1 MIRLS
6 PSLLPTLC
14 FSPDD
19 PVLAMFLSLPHRR
32 CVLAVTE
39 ASAGDLMLSGVRV
52 ELTSWQALRIEHNDV
67 SQGLRVIAA
76 LPDELAD
83 LCEFEMTHTQ
93 IRIGGFGR
101 YTHEWYALTFQG
113 AVLSVQY
120 DSTVAS

>member
-6 PSLLPTLC
+6 PRPLPTLC

-19 PVLAMFLSLPHRR
+19 PVLAMVLSLPHRR
-32 CVLAVTE
+32 CVLA
-39 ASAGDLMLSGVRV
+39 SGLSSRPG
-52 ELTSWQALRIEHNDV
+52 ALRIEHNDV
-67 SQGLRVIAA
+67 SLGLRVIAG

-83 LCEFEMTHTQ
+83 LCEFEMTDTQ

-101 YTHEWYALTFQG
+101 QTHEWFQLTFQG

-120 DSTVAS
+120 DSTVAG